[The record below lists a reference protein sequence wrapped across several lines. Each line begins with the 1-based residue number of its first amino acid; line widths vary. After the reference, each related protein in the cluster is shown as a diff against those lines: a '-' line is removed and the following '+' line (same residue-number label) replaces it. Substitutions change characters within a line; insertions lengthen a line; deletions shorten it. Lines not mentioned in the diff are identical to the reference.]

1 MLVRLACIAV
11 AHAFTALRLIP
22 MSDHDKDVEILA
34 LRHQLA
40 VLQRRLGNQRPGF
53 QAADRAFLAALLAPL
68 PQAALRRLRDAS
80 AKAASTPPI
89 ISGTTRQSRAH
100 GEDRTPGRTCTHP

>member
-11 AHAFTALRLIP
+11 SHAFSALRLIP

-40 VLQRRLGNQRPGF
+40 VLQR
-53 QAADRAFLAALLAPL
+53 
-68 PQAALRRLRDAS
+68 
-80 AKAASTPPI
+80 
-89 ISGTTRQSRAH
+89 
-100 GEDRTPGRTCTHP
+100 